1 MDGSV
6 ESGMDSIYRTINKLA
21 VKRGRYSPE
30 AYYFTLEA
38 LNTTVGFL
46 SVRRHL
52 SGPELLQGIVS
63 LARERFD
70 ADAMNILDGWGI
82 SATVDFG
89 NIVEDLIEIGILSKT
104 DDERLEDFEDVFDLD
119 EAISEEGWRQQW
131 RIKGAG
137 RLMGPVEDLLT

>member
-1 MDGSV
+1 
-6 ESGMDSIYRTINKLA
+6 MDSIYRTINKLA

-46 SVRRHL
+46 PVRRHL
-52 SGPELLQGIVS
+52 SGPELLQGIVC
-63 LARERFD
+63 LASERYES
-70 ADAMNILDGWGI
+70 DAMNILDGWGI

-89 NIVEDLIEIGILSKT
+89 NIVEDLVEIGILSKT
-104 DDERLEDFEDVFDLD
+104 DNERLEDFEDVFDLN

-131 RIKGAG
+131 RIRDTG
-137 RLMGPVEDLLT
+137 RLTGPVEDILA